1 MKFIL
6 LYFNS
11 LIASFAIKP
20 KVFTPNAEAKFKGP
34 ELLPI
39 KKFEFLIAAIIPV
52 KSLFEQSIK

>member
-20 KVFTPNAEAKFKGP
+20 KDFTPKADAKFNGP
-34 ELLPI
+34 ELLPT
-39 KKFEFLIAAIIPV
+39 KKFEFLIATIIPV
-52 KSLFEQSIK
+52 KSLFEQF